1 MSYSLQTAVWQNGPT
16 DPTMKFVLLS
26 LAERADDNGYCWP
39 SHADTAKRT
48 GYAKRTIIKI
58 VARLEEDGWIRTE
71 ARFDAGR
78 ERSSNAF
85 FIDLNRLLGS
95 DRSSLPATQNAAEV
109 VNVDHQVVNYDHP
122 GSELRSPKPIIES
135 INEPE
140 EEDAPAPTTRTP
152 AQVLTDHFRQRTA
165 LEPNSRS
172 GTYDRDWLRPLE
184 KFLEL
189 SRGDPLAAVDLI
201 NRALA
206 VAHGD
211 NEQRKVYTVSC
222 PRSLVGIAANLAA
235 TQQARVAG
243 DNADDLWRQALA
255 VVTGTK
261 TGDSR
266 LLTAIRAIGAD
277 RIRMARETDVPE
289 LKRTLAHGYHRGM
302 AATA

>member
-16 DPTMKFVLLS
+16 DRNEHHVLLA
-26 LAERADDNGYCWP
+26 LADYADDNGGSIYPAIPTIAAKCRI
-39 SHADTAKRT
+39 SERTAIRALD
-48 GYAKRTIIKI
+48 GLA
-58 VARLEEDGWIRTE
+58 AAGWITRK
-71 ARFDAGR
+71 RR
-78 ERSSNAF
+78 RNAVSTYQ
-85 FIDLNRLLGS
+85 IVIEKLLSGS
-95 DRSSLPATQNAAEV
+95 AILS
-109 VNVDHQVVNYDHP
+109 HP
-122 GSELRSPKPIIES
+122 DSWMCQDDIQDVPNCQLGCDILTPDPITITSHLE
-135 INEPE
+135 E